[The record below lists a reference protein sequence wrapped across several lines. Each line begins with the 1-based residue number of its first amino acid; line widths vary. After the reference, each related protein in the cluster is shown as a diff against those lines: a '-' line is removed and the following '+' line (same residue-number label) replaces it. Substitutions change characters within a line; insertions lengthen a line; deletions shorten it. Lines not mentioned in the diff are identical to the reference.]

1 MLMDMKVIIEEAPDS
16 FDLADKLSVL
26 EAKDDSQKKLLNN
39 MGFVEG
45 ALVSVVSES
54 HGNLIVKI
62 KGSRVAIG
70 KDIAMRIM
78 VNHI

>member
-1 MLMDMKVIIEEAPDS
+1 MN
-16 FDLADKLSVL
+16 LALVPLNEDFEIVKIKKI
-26 EAKDDSQKKLLNN
+26 KDDSQKKLLNN

-45 ALVSVVSES
+45 SLVTVVSES
-54 HGNLIVKI
+54 YGNLIVKI

>member
-1 MLMDMKVIIEEAPDS
+1 MN
-16 FDLADKLSVL
+16 LALVPLNEDFEIVKIKKI
-26 EAKDDSQKKLLNN
+26 KDDSQKKLLNN

-45 ALVSVVSES
+45 TVVTVVSES
-54 HGNLIVKI
+54 YGNLIVKI

>member
-1 MLMDMKVIIEEAPDS
+1 MN
-16 FDLADKLSVL
+16 LALVPLNEDFEIVKIKKI
-26 EAKDDSQKKLLNN
+26 KDDSQKKLLNN

-45 ALVSVVSES
+45 AVVTVVSES
-54 HGNLIVKI
+54 YGNLIVKI

>member
-1 MLMDMKVIIEEAPDS
+1 MNLALVPLNEDFEIIKIKS
-16 FDLADKLSVL
+16 I
-26 EAKDDSQKKLLNN
+26 KDDAQKKLLNN

-54 HGNLIVKI
+54 DGNLIVKI

>member
-1 MLMDMKVIIEEAPDS
+1 MN
-16 FDLADKLSVL
+16 LALVPLNEDFEIVKIKKI
-26 EAKDDSQKKLLNN
+26 KDDSQKKLLNN

-45 ALVSVVSES
+45 ALVTVVSES
-54 HGNLIVKI
+54 YGNLIVKI

>member
-1 MLMDMKVIIEEAPDS
+1 MNLALVPLNEDFEIIKIKS
-16 FDLADKLSVL
+16 I
-26 EAKDDSQKKLLNN
+26 KDDSQKKLLNN

-45 ALVSVVSES
+45 AVVTVVSES
-54 HGNLIVKI
+54 YGNLIVKI

>member
-1 MLMDMKVIIEEAPDS
+1 
-16 FDLADKLSVL
+16 
-26 EAKDDSQKKLLNN
+26 

-45 ALVSVVSES
+45 AVVTVVSES
-54 HGNLIVKI
+54 YGNLIVKI

>member
-1 MLMDMKVIIEEAPDS
+1 MN
-16 FDLADKLSVL
+16 LALVPLNEDFEIVKIKLI
-26 EAKDDSQKKLLNN
+26 KDDSQKKLLNN

-45 ALVSVVSES
+45 AVVTVVSES
-54 HGNLIVKI
+54 YGNLIVKI

>member
-1 MLMDMKVIIEEAPDS
+1 MN
-16 FDLADKLSVL
+16 LALVPLNEDFEIVKIKKI
-26 EAKDDSQKKLLNN
+26 KDDSQKKLLNN

-45 ALVSVVSES
+45 AIVTVVSES
-54 HGNLIVKI
+54 YGNLIVKI

>member
-1 MLMDMKVIIEEAPDS
+1 MN
-16 FDLADKLSVL
+16 LAIVPLNEDFEIVKIKKI
-26 EAKDDSQKKLLNN
+26 KDDSQKKLLNN

-45 ALVSVVSES
+45 AVVTVVSES
-54 HGNLIVKI
+54 YGNLIVKI

>member
-1 MLMDMKVIIEEAPDS
+1 MN
-16 FDLADKLSVL
+16 LALVPLNEDFQIVKIKKI
-26 EAKDDSQKKLLNN
+26 KDDSQKKLLNN

-54 HGNLIVKI
+54 YGNLIVKI

>member
-1 MLMDMKVIIEEAPDS
+1 MN
-16 FDLADKLSVL
+16 LALVPLNEDFEIVKIKSI
-26 EAKDDSQKKLLNN
+26 KDDSQKKLLNN

>member
-1 MLMDMKVIIEEAPDS
+1 MN
-16 FDLADKLSVL
+16 LALVPLNEDFEIVKIKKI
-26 EAKDDSQKKLLNN
+26 KDDSQKKLLNN

-45 ALVSVVSES
+45 ALVSVVSEN

>member
-1 MLMDMKVIIEEAPDS
+1 MN
-16 FDLADKLSVL
+16 LALVPLNEDFQIVKIKKI
-26 EAKDDSQKKLLNN
+26 KDDSQKKLLNN
-39 MGFVEG
+39 MAFVEG
-45 ALVSVVSES
+45 AVVTVVSES
-54 HGNLIVKI
+54 YGNLIVKI

>member
-1 MLMDMKVIIEEAPDS
+1 MN
-16 FDLADKLSVL
+16 LALVPLNEDFQIVKIKKI
-26 EAKDDSQKKLLNN
+26 KDDSQKKLLNN

-45 ALVSVVSES
+45 AVVTVVSES
-54 HGNLIVKI
+54 YGNLIVKI

>member
-1 MLMDMKVIIEEAPDS
+1 MN
-16 FDLADKLSVL
+16 LALVPLNEDFEIVKI
-26 EAKDDSQKKLLNN
+26 KKIKNDSQKKLLNN

-45 ALVSVVSES
+45 AVVTVVSES
-54 HGNLIVKI
+54 YGNLIVKI

>member
-1 MLMDMKVIIEEAPDS
+1 MN
-16 FDLADKLSVL
+16 LAVVPLNEDFEIVKIKKI
-26 EAKDDSQKKLLNN
+26 KDDSQKKLLNN

-45 ALVSVVSES
+45 AVVTVVSES
-54 HGNLIVKI
+54 YGNLIVKI

>member
-1 MLMDMKVIIEEAPDS
+1 MN
-16 FDLADKLSVL
+16 LALVPLNEDFEIVKI
-26 EAKDDSQKKLLNN
+26 KKIKNDSQKKLLNN

-54 HGNLIVKI
+54 RGNLIVKI

>member
-1 MLMDMKVIIEEAPDS
+1 MN
-16 FDLADKLSVL
+16 LALVPLNEDFQIVKIKKI
-26 EAKDDSQKKLLNN
+26 KDDSQKKLLNN

-45 ALVSVVSES
+45 ALVTVVSES
-54 HGNLIVKI
+54 YGNLIVKI

>member
-1 MLMDMKVIIEEAPDS
+1 MN
-16 FDLADKLSVL
+16 LALVPLNEDFEIVKIKKI
-26 EAKDDSQKKLLNN
+26 KDDSQKKLLNN

-45 ALVSVVSES
+45 AVVTVVSES
-54 HGNLIVKI
+54 YGNLIVKI
-62 KGSRVAIG
+62 KGSRVSIG